1 MRIISGSFRGKKIIA
16 PANLPVRPTTDFA
29 KEALFNV
36 LNNHYYFDEISV
48 LDLFAGI
55 GSISW
60 EFASRGAQ
68 KIVSVDQDAG
78 CVKFLSETAQ
88 KLNVENRVSI
98 VKNDVFQFL
107 RRNIYGSFD
116 LIFVDPPYWFEQNE
130 YDQIIDFVKENNW
143 LAEGG
148 ELVIEHSA
156 DINFENHPNL
166 LQSRKYGSVYFSFF
180 DFEESNS
187 ELPE

>member
-88 KLNVENRVSI
+88 KLNVENRVSV

-116 LIFVDPPYWFEQNE
+116 LIFADPPFVFEQE
-130 YDQIIDFVKENNW
+130 DYDRLVEIVQSNNW
-143 LAEGG
+143 VAEGG
-148 ELVIEHSA
+148 ELVVEHSGN
-156 DINFENHPNL
+156 IQFVGHPNL
-166 LQSRKYGSVYFSFF
+166 LETRKYGNVHFSFF